1 MSEFFDLITFDEEIF
16 AKQYLYIIEP
26 VVDDSSIQDWEGGLK
41 ILKRKLKSQ
50 EDRLTGKLNQIQ
62 EDFKTNVNTKI
73 DTIQTSMDAQKKE
86 I

>member
-1 MSEFFDLITFDEEIF
+1 MSEFFDFITFDEEIS
-16 AKQYLYIIEP
+16 AKRYLYIIEP

-62 EDFKTNVNTKI
+62 DDFKT
-73 DTIQTSMDAQKKE
+73 
-86 I
+86 

>member
-16 AKQYLYIIEP
+16 AKRYLYIIEP

-62 EDFKTNVNTKI
+62 
-73 DTIQTSMDAQKKE
+73 
-86 I
+86 